1 MSSYRR
7 LRLFAVVL
15 LVAEFVV
22 GMGGWLTPRHEVFP
36 FASWFLFTLVPNRTV
51 EYDLEFRAVDDRP
64 LAPPVR
70 FSRAGSL
77 VLQPHSITAFNVI
90 QQFGAV
96 LDRGSDQGKIRALR
110 PQIDALCSPGRL
122 QYDVVKVTYDP
133 VSHYDTGASLRRR
146 VLGTFTTH
154 QP

>member
-7 LRLFAVVL
+7 LRLFAVL
-15 LVAEFVV
+15 LLAVEFVV

-36 FASWFLFTLVPNRTV
+36 FASWFLFTLVPNHTT
-51 EYDLEFRAVDDRP
+51 EYDLEFRVANDRP
-64 LAPPVR
+64 LDPPVR
-70 FSRAGSL
+70 FSRAGGL

-90 QQFGAV
+90 QGLGAA
-96 LDRGSDQGKIRALR
+96 LEHGNDREVRALR
-110 PQIDALCSPGRL
+110 AQIDALCGASRL
-122 QYDVVKVTYDP
+122 SYDLVKVTYDP
-133 VSHYDTGASLRRR
+133 AARYDTGAALQRR